1 MNNTLYW
8 RTSNGGTYVDSFI
21 GDDYNGDGTAQN
33 PYQSL
38 GRAWRG
44 SSGKPGTITCR
55 GYFAEDM
62 ADGNHAATIQGDYY
76 GAAVFDGLST
86 YMLYGFRHTKMIIK
100 NLPLSGDFSV
110 NTRADLA
117 GVGSAYDASIA
128 GNAYVYYDDL
138 VYGLSGPSCFVQ
150 NSPVY
155 IGCIGGY
162 SNNNYEIYDTPKYM
176 STSYKLYFGGYMA
189 HSTVYN
195 VALADRIN
203 NSNRGLTSYRPSH
216 SYNIYAKCDFW
227 INEQMTF
234 NNCYFTSDCNFYK
247 SDGTKIEMSGTQ
259 EERLATIQAVQA
271 QITSGEKTTFNSC
284 VFGTKTAEETFNNP
298 THGDFTL
305 KLTAEAF
312 YYDKDNKQQYYG
324 ALPPSINIPILA
336 NSDGTPQT
344 WDEHSISGILGIK
357 DNSIYLNEDATF
369 TEGEILSKIIKL
381 DVNSYYVNAIWGL
394 FESKLPA
401 FGVLANTRKFI
412 ESTYNPGETL
422 PVGRYKVNGSIMYK
436 EGNYTNGTI
445 INVKDSGTT
454 YTVADDNSG
463 AGTLSLLHD
472 VNIEDA
478 IYVRCSNAIY
488 RTIKAS
494 EGLQKGATYYNNG
507 PLPITYAHRTI
518 APGESFIATNSTD
531 TFTAPNSDY
540 EIAVMFDDTR
550 VPTFEWIPAS
560 SWGQYFVATQFGAIK
575 TDEDGIPYGSGNYKS
590 WQSEYGSIRTP
601 LNSRYCQFRIYAK
614 RI

>member
-1 MNNTLYW
+1 MNNNFLYW
-8 RTSNGGTYVDSFI
+8 RTKNGGTYVDSFI
-21 GDDYNGDGTAQN
+21 GDDYNGDGTPQN

-44 SSGKPGTITCR
+44 SERKPNTITCR

-62 ADGNHAATIQGDYY
+62 ADGNHLATIQGDYY
-76 GAAVFDGLST
+76 GAAVFDGQST

-100 NLPLSGDFSV
+100 NLPLSGSFSV
-110 NTRADLA
+110 TARADLA
-117 GVGSAYDASIA
+117 GAGSAFNGTFVLDPMLSAR
-128 GNAYVYYDDL
+128 GDVK
-138 VYGLSGPSCFVQ
+138 GLSGPSCFVQ

-162 SNNNYEIYDTPKYM
+162 NNNNYEIYDTPKYM
-176 STSYKLYFGGYMA
+176 STSYKLYFGEQLA

-203 NSNRGLTSYRPSH
+203 NSDRGLTHYRPSH

-227 INEQMTF
+227 INEKMTF

-247 SDGTKIEMSGTQ
+247 SDGTKIEMSGTK
-259 EERLATIQAVQA
+259 EKRLATIQAMQA

-312 YYDKDNKQQYYG
+312 YYDNDNKQQYYG
-324 ALPPSINIPILA
+324 ALQPSINIPILA
-336 NSDGTPQT
+336 SSDGIPQT
-344 WDEHSISGILGIK
+344 WDEHSISGMLGIK
-357 DNSIYLNEDATF
+357 NNSIYINEDAAF
-369 TEGEILSKIIKL
+369 TEGDVLSKIIKL

-394 FESKLPA
+394 FESKLPT
-401 FGVLANTRKFI
+401 FGILANTRKFI

-422 PVGRYKVNGSIMYK
+422 PIGRYKVSGSIMY
-436 EGNYTNGTI
+436 EGAKYTDGSI
-445 INVKDSGTT
+445 INVTFDHTT
-454 YTVADDNSG
+454 YSVADTG

-488 RTIKAS
+488 LTIKAS

-507 PLPITYAHRTI
+507 KMPITYAGRTI

-531 TFTAPNSDY
+531 TFTAPNPNY
-540 EIAVMFDDTR
+540 KIAVMFDDSR
-550 VPTFEWIPAS
+550 VPSFEWIPAS
-560 SWGQYFVATQFGAIK
+560 FWGQYFVATQFGTIK
-575 TDEDGIPYGSGNYKS
+575 TDKEGIPYGSGNYKS
-590 WQSEYGSIRTP
+590 WQDKEANTINTP
-601 LNSRYCQFRIYAK
+601 LNLRYCQFRIYVQK
-614 RI
+614 V

>member
-117 GVGSAYDASIA
+117 GVGSARNASDAGGA
-128 GNAYVYYDDL
+128 GVNLVYH

-162 SNNNYEIYDTPKYM
+162 DNNNYEIYDTPKYM

-203 NSNRGLTSYRPSH
+203 NSNRGLSNYRPSH

-227 INEQMTF
+227 INEKITF

-259 EERLATIQAVQA
+259 EERLAIIQAMQA

-324 ALPPSINIPILA
+324 ALQPSINIPILA
-336 NSDGTPQT
+336 SSDGIPQT
-344 WDEHSISGILGIK
+344 WDERSISGILGIK

-381 DVNSYYVNAIWGL
+381 DVNNYYVNAIWGL
-394 FESKLPA
+394 FESKLPV

-422 PVGRYKVNGSIMYK
+422 PIGRYKVNGSIIYK
-436 EGNYTNGTI
+436 DVNYTNGII
-445 INVKDSGTT
+445 INVTSADTT
-454 YTVADDNSG
+454 YSVADDNHG

-472 VNIEDA
+472 VNMEDA
-478 IYVRCSNAIY
+478 IYVRCSNVIY

-507 PLPITYAHRTI
+507 TMPITYANRTI

-531 TFTAPNSDY
+531 TFTAPTSDY

-560 SWGQYFVATQFGAIK
+560 FWGQYFVAKQFGTIK
-575 TDEDGIPYGSGNYKS
+575 TDEGGIPYGSGNYKS
-590 WQSEYGSIRTP
+590 WQSRYGSIGTP
-601 LNSRYCQFRIYAK
+601 LNFRYCQFRIYAK
-614 RI
+614 RV

>member
-44 SSGKPGTITCR
+44 NSGEPSTITCR

-62 ADGNHAATIQGDYY
+62 ADGCHNVTIQGDYY

-100 NLPLSGDFSV
+100 NLPLSGNFSV
-110 NTRADLA
+110 ATRADLA
-117 GVGSAYDASIA
+117 GVGSAYGGSTADGAFINNYMDVF
-128 GNAYVYYDDL
+128 GF
-138 VYGLSGPSCFVQ
+138 SGPFCFVQ

-162 SNNNYEIYDTPKYM
+162 DNNNYEIYDTPKYM

-203 NSNRGLTSYRPSH
+203 NSNRGLDYRPSH

-227 INEQMTF
+227 INEKMTF

-247 SDGTKIEMSGTQ
+247 SDGTKIEMSGTK
-259 EERLATIQAVQA
+259 EERLATIQAMQA

-312 YYDKDNKQQYYG
+312 YYDEDNKQQYYG
-324 ALPPSINIPILA
+324 ALQPSINIPILA

-357 DNSIYLNEDATF
+357 DNSIYLNEDAAF
-369 TEGEILSKIIKL
+369 TKGEILSKIIKL

-394 FESKLPA
+394 FNSKLHA

-412 ESTYNPGETL
+412 ERTYNPGEIL

-488 RTIKAS
+488 CTIKAS
-494 EGLQKGATYYNNG
+494 ERLQKGATYYNNG
-507 PLPITYAHRTI
+507 PLPITYANRTI

-560 SWGQYFVATQFGAIK
+560 SWGQYFVATQFGTIK

-590 WQSEYGSIRTP
+590 WQGEYGSIGTP

>member
-44 SSGKPGTITCR
+44 SSNKPNTITCR

-117 GVGSAYDASIA
+117 GVGSANHADSAS
-128 GNAYVYYDDL
+128 NADVSFNYY

-162 SNNNYEIYDTPKYM
+162 DNNHYEIYDTPKYM
-176 STSYKLYFGGYMA
+176 STSYKLYFGGRMA

-203 NSNRGLTSYRPSH
+203 NSNRGLSYHRPDH
-216 SYNIYAKCDFW
+216 RYNIYAKCDFW
-227 INEQMTF
+227 INEKMTF

-259 EERLATIQAVQA
+259 EERLATIQAMQA

-312 YYDKDNKQQYYG
+312 YYDRDNKQQYYG
-324 ALPPSINIPILA
+324 ALQPSINIPILA
-336 NSDGTPQT
+336 NSDGIPQT

-369 TEGEILSKIIKL
+369 TKGEILSKIIKL

-394 FESKLPA
+394 FEAKLPT

-412 ESTYNPGETL
+412 ESTYNPGEIL
-422 PVGRYKVNGSIMYK
+422 PIGRYKVNGSIIYK
-436 EGNYTNGTI
+436 EANYTNGII

-454 YTVADDNSG
+454 YTVADDNTG

-507 PLPITYAHRTI
+507 PLPITYANRTI

-531 TFTAPNSDY
+531 TFTAPNTDY
-540 EIAVMFDDTR
+540 KIAIMFDDTR
-550 VPTFEWIPAS
+550 VPSFEWIPAS
-560 SWGQYFVATQFGAIK
+560 FWGQYFVATQFGAIK
-575 TDEDGIPYGSGNYKS
+575 TDEDRIPYGSGNYKS
-590 WQSEYGSIRTP
+590 WQDRQDYISTP
-601 LNSRYCQFRIYAK
+601 LNSRYCQFRIYVK

>member
-44 SSGKPGTITCR
+44 NSGEPSTITCR

-62 ADGNHAATIQGDYY
+62 ADGCHNVTIQGDYY

-100 NLPLSGDFSV
+100 NLPLSGNFSV
-110 NTRADLA
+110 ATHADLA
-117 GVGSAYDASIA
+117 GVGSAYGGSTADGAFINNYMDVF
-128 GNAYVYYDDL
+128 GF
-138 VYGLSGPSCFVQ
+138 SGPFCFVQ

-162 SNNNYEIYDTPKYM
+162 DNNNYEIYDTPKYM

-203 NSNRGLTSYRPSH
+203 NSNRGLDYRPSH

-227 INEQMTF
+227 INEKMTF

-247 SDGTKIEMSGTQ
+247 SDGTKIEMSGTK
-259 EERLATIQAVQA
+259 EERLATIQAMQA

-312 YYDKDNKQQYYG
+312 YYDEDNKQQYYG
-324 ALPPSINIPILA
+324 ALQPSINIPILA

-357 DNSIYLNEDATF
+357 DNSIYLNEDAAF
-369 TEGEILSKIIKL
+369 TKGEILSKIIKL

-394 FESKLPA
+394 FNSKLHA

-412 ESTYNPGETL
+412 EHTYNPGEIL

-488 RTIKAS
+488 CTIKAS
-494 EGLQKGATYYNNG
+494 ERLQKGATYYNNG
-507 PLPITYAHRTI
+507 PLPITYANRTI

-560 SWGQYFVATQFGAIK
+560 SWGQYFVATQFGTIK

-590 WQSEYGSIRTP
+590 WQGEYGSIGTP